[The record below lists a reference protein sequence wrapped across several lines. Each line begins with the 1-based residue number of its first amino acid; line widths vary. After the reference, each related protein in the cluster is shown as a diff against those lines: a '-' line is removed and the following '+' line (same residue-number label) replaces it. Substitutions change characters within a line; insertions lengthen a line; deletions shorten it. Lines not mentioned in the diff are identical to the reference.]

1 MAYLTML
8 MSAGCV
14 QTRRLGWGIVSENQR
29 QILDADV
36 RDISYLDEGTGPAI
50 VLLPEAGLDFAY
62 FGALAS
68 ILVEEDFRV
77 VRIAARRSDA
87 QTLHELAQD
96 VVDVLEHLGISE
108 AWIGGHGFG
117 GAVARTVAIDHH
129 ERVSGVLLL
138 GVTRDAPY
146 GEDFDAEVR
155 AVFGDSFS
163 PQADVRRVQ
172 ADALAATAAEAWQP
186 VADATPVLIVQ
197 GTADRVTPVEAGE
210 ALRETAPG
218 LVSVKAVDGAGH
230 FFPLT
235 HPGETSWFIEDY
247 LDWD

>member
-1 MAYLTML
+1 
-8 MSAGCV
+8 
-14 QTRRLGWGIVSENQR
+14 
-29 QILDADV
+29 
-36 RDISYLDEGTGPAI
+36 
-50 VLLPEAGLDFAY
+50 
-62 FGALAS
+62 
-68 ILVEEDFRV
+68 
-77 VRIAARRSDA
+77 
-87 QTLHELAQD
+87 
-96 VVDVLEHLGISE
+96 
-108 AWIGGHGFG
+108 
-117 GAVARTVAIDHH
+117 
-129 ERVSGVLLL
+129 VSGVLLL

-163 PQADVRRVQ
+163 PQADVRQSRRTRSRRRLPGV
-172 ADALAATAAEAWQP
+172 AARRGRLRP
-186 VADATPVLIVQ
+186 HRP

-235 HPGETSWFIEDY
+235 HPGETSWFIEDH